1 MKPKYYAQGTMN
13 TKDGQILGT
22 VRYNSMWKK
31 WQADI
36 DGEPSGEFKTK
47 EEAVDALKRADVK
60 NIKINK
66 DYVAEGKIK
75 PTKRQIQI
83 VEDFVKK
90 TTKKVLNENAEKFP
104 KLHAEAEKLADE
116 VSNKINILG
125 RKLKSAE
132 MPYASQYILEEL
144 IKILEERV

>member
-1 MKPKYYAQGTMN
+1 M
-13 TKDGQILGT
+13 
-22 VRYNSMWKK
+22 
-31 WQADI
+31 
-36 DGEPSGEFKTK
+36 
-47 EEAVDALKRADVK
+47 
-60 NIKINK
+60 
-66 DYVAEGKIK
+66 K

-83 VEDFVKK
+83 VEHFVKK
-90 TTKKVLNENAEKFP
+90 TTKTMMNENAEKFP